1 MFSLP
6 LAEALEYENAYNDNN
21 LDEESRDWDSNPL
34 KLRGAI
40 LFLGIESKLLQVARW
55 MLA

>member
-21 LDEESRDWDSNPL
+21 LDEESHDWDSNPL
-34 KLRGAI
+34 QLCGAN
-40 LFLGIESKLLQVARW
+40 LFLGIESKLLQVAMW